1 MKLLE
6 TLKPKAGS
14 THNTKRLGRGRG
26 SGKGGRAG
34 KGNKGQ
40 KARKSGNIRRG
51 FEGGQTPIHRRTPK
65 MGFKNT
71 MFRNRFSIVN
81 MGQLD
86 QFSGEVTPETLK
98 TAGLVTKL
106 YVKVLAKGELK
117 KALTVNAHHFSETAK
132 AAIEKAGG
140 KAVLIER
147 KSAKAEV
154 TK

>member
-1 MKLLE
+1 MMLLE
-6 TLKPKAGS
+6 KLKPKKGS

-71 MFRNRFSIVN
+71 MFRNRHAIVN
-81 MGQLD
+81 LSQLEKL
-86 QFSGEVTPETLK
+86 SGEVTPATLK
-98 TAGLVTKL
+98 AAGLVNKL
-106 YVKVLAKGELK
+106 FVKILAKGEIK
-117 KALTVNAHHFSETAK
+117 KALTVSAHHFSEAAK
-132 AAIEKAGG
+132 SAIEKAGG
-140 KAVLIER
+140 KAIVL
-147 KSAKAEV
+147 KAE
-154 TK
+154 KNI

>member
-1 MKLLE
+1 MNLLE
-6 TLKPKAGS
+6 SLKPKSGS

-71 MFRNRFSIVN
+71 MFRDRYEVVN
-81 MGQLD
+81 VGLLESL
-86 QFSGEVTPETLK
+86 SGEVTPQILVEKGLAGRPHVKILGKGKLTKSLK
-98 TAGLVTKL
+98 
-106 YVKVLAKGELK
+106 VKAQS
-117 KALTVNAHHFSETAK
+117 FSETAK

-140 KAVLIER
+140 QV
-147 KSAKAEV
+147 EV
-154 TK
+154 IK